1 MLNVKL
7 VSYVRIPYAIII
19 SRVVLR
25 NYKVMGS
32 KKICAIFDIAHI
44 FLDPISTYLV
54 CPCEINNVL
63 FWAGQIF
70 STNDIINNIILLS
83 SIV

>member
-1 MLNVKL
+1 MCTWHAYKKV
-7 VSYVRIPYAIII
+7 

-63 FWAGQIF
+63 FWAAYWPAKFLARLI
-70 STNDIINNIILLS
+70 
-83 SIV
+83 